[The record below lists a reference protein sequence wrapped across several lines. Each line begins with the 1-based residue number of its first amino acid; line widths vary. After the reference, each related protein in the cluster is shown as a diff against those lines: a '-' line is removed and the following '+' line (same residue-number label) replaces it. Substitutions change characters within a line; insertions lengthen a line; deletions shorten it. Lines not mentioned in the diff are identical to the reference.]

1 MTRALVG
8 LSMVLIT
15 AVARGELILVKDG
28 KSDYV
33 IVTAPN
39 PIPAEQRGAS
49 ELQSYIKQMSGAEL
63 PIVANPKPMPAH
75 AIITGPGPASLG
87 SEGFQ
92 IKTVGQRVAVLGGR
106 PRGTMYGCT
115 TFLEKLGVRFF
126 TPKVTRV
133 PKMAT

>member
-1 MTRALVG
+1 MEELMTRALVG

-39 PIPAEQRGAS
+39 PTPAEQRGAS

-63 PIVANPKPMPAH
+63 PIVANPSPMPAH
-75 AIITGPGPASLG
+75 AIVTGPGSASLG
-87 SEGFQ
+87 SEGFT
-92 IKTVGQRVAVLGGR
+92 IKTSGQRLAIIDGR
-106 PRGTMYGCT
+106 PRGTVYGHDC
-115 TFLEKLGVRFF
+115 FIE
-126 TPKVTRV
+126 
-133 PKMAT
+133 